1 MGVWE
6 YKAPLTR
13 QKRAPVKQE
22 PSLETSKQLLVTP
35 KNPID
40 HTSGATISGS
50 ACSALK
56 EIP

>member
-1 MGVWE
+1 MWE

-50 ACSALK
+50 ACRALK